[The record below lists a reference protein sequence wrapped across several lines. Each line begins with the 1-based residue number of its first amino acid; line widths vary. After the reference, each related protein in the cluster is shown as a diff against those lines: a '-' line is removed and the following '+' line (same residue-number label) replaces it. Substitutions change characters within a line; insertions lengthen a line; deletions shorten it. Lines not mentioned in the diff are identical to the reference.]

1 MHDLTPA
8 LDDELRRF
16 QADLKGMPGGI
27 KYQSQ
32 AGYQVASAQLRR
44 ASDPWSTRRTTAGRA
59 SHDCRRAEWLCLA
72 APQWRKPN
80 AWAIHEILVC
90 HLREVLFGLF
100 DPALRRLCRRVSLDM
115 PEQRF
120 PRCSLRASPVAQI
133 APHHVAPAA
142 RWVERIVLI
151 VPQQHMDVRNRVAA
165 GSFVSGAALAALV
178 ILVLVH

>member
-1 MHDLTPA
+1 MI
-8 LDDELRRF
+8 F
-16 QADLKGMPGGI
+16 
-27 KYQSQ
+27 
-32 AGYQVASAQLRR
+32 
-44 ASDPWSTRRTTAGRA
+44 
-59 SHDCRRAEWLCLA
+59 CLA

-100 DPALRRLCRRVSLDM
+100 DPPLGRLCRCVSLDM
-115 PEQRF
+115 PEQCF
-120 PRCSLRASPVAQI
+120 PMRSLLASHVAQI
-133 APHHVAPAA
+133 APHHVTPAA